1 MKSSECFLAYSKRI
15 ALNRQ
20 KESIMTEEK
29 KTIDSEVLEKV
40 DGGLAAFRVLKQD
53 VQAMIPDEVKEKLS
67 TAKSDLEACRILMD
81 HGVDLT
87 AIEKKIDEAGFGPIK
102 IGQQELSDDALANA
116 AGGFFPISTGT
127 DVVCKCGARY
137 KEDFTL
143 QAFIALTGTSKYIF
157 IFRCNK
163 CGQLIGYT
171 RDGKVEYIDLSL
183 PLGL

>member
-1 MKSSECFLAYSKRI
+1 MA
-15 ALNRQ
+15 
-20 KESIMTEEK
+20 EEK
-29 KTIDSEVLEKV
+29 KTIDSEVLEQV
-40 DGGLAAFRVLKQD
+40 DGGMAAAFRVLKQD
-53 VQAMIPDEVKEKLS
+53 VQAMIPDEVKEELS
-67 TAKSDLEACRILMD
+67 TAKSDMEAFRILTD

-87 AIEKKIDEAGFGPIK
+87 AIEKKITEAGFGPIN
-102 IGQQELSDDALANA
+102 IGLQELSDDALTDA

-143 QAFIALTGTSKYIF
+143 QAFLALTGTSKYIF
-157 IFRCNK
+157 IYRCNK

>member
-1 MKSSECFLAYSKRI
+1 
-15 ALNRQ
+15 
-20 KESIMTEEK
+20 
-29 KTIDSEVLEKV
+29 
-40 DGGLAAFRVLKQD
+40 
-53 VQAMIPDEVKEKLS
+53 
-67 TAKSDLEACRILMD
+67 MD

-102 IGQQELSDDALANA
+102 IGLQELSDDALANA

-157 IFRCNK
+157 IYRCNK